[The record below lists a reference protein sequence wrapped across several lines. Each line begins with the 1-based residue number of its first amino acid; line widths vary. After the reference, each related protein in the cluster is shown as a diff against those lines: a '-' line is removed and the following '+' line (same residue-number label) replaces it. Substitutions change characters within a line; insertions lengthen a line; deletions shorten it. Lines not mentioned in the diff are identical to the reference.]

1 MAKFNLAYNKIM
13 ATVIITD
20 SDFEQKVLKSLLP
33 VLVDFWAPW
42 CGPCKMAEPVLED
55 LSEDYKD
62 KLVIIKVNVD
72 ENPTSTQKYDIMSIP
87 TTVLFKSG
95 SEVDRV
101 VGFEGKEA
109 YEELIKK
116 GVVEGRATP

>member
-1 MAKFNLAYNKIM
+1 MKSVRCFFSM
-13 ATVIITD
+13 ATINITD
-20 SDFEQKVLKSLLP
+20 TEFEAKVLKAQLP

-62 KLVIIKVNVD
+62 KLAIVKVSVD

-87 TTVLFKSG
+87 TTVLFKNG

-116 GVVEGRATP
+116 ATVG